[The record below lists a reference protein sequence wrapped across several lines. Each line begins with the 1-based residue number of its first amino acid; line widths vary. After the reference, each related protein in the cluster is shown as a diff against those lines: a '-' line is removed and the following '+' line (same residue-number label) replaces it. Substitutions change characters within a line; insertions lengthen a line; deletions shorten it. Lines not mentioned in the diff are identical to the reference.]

1 MKILIVGAGFGGLAL
16 AAYLQRDGHAVTI
29 VEKSKDRKYQGF
41 VIGLWG
47 NGIHTLEPFGVVE
60 RIWHLSIPVT
70 QELIRDK
77 TGKILARMD
86 YRPLIE
92 RTGRVFLLLHSE
104 LQEILRELANG
115 VPIHFE
121 TTVSALEEKQQTVSV
136 TFSDGS
142 QEDYELVVGADG
154 IHSQVRTLLFGNE
167 GFEHSGLRIWVAML
181 PAGKESLNE
190 PNDLFGEAEYV
201 GIFPT
206 RSGKVGVL
214 FLASIAGEPDLPH
227 NRIEYLKTRFSDF
240 GWIVPDILQSL
251 HDPKEVFADDI
262 DQISL
267 ETWYRGRVALLGD
280 AAHAVSPTAALGGAM
295 ALEDAHVLAEELR
308 QVEIRP
314 CTAGEPDKSAL
325 YSASSSA
332 QQGRRGVVE
341 EALANYVS
349 RRKPRVAKVH
359 HTSDFLI
366 WLVSMN
372 YPAMT
377 FVRNTIMHLIPS
389 SYLLRGME
397 PILETEA

>member
-16 AAYLQRDGHAVTI
+16 AAYLQREGHAVTI

-60 RIWHLSIPVT
+60 RIWRISIPVT

-92 RTGRVFLLLHSE
+92 RTGKVFLLLHSE
-104 LQEILRELANG
+104 LQEILRELVNG

-121 TTVSALEEKQQTVSV
+121 TTVGAIEEKQQAVTV
-136 TFSDGS
+136 TFNDGN

-154 IHSQVRTLLFGNE
+154 IHSQVRTLLFGNK

-181 PAGKESLNE
+181 PAGKESPSE

-206 RSGKVGVL
+206 RIEKVGVL
-214 FLASIAGEPDLPH
+214 FLASIAGEPDPPQS
-227 NRIEYLKTRFSDF
+227 RIEHLKARFSDF
-240 GWIVPDILQSL
+240 GWLVPDILQSL
-251 HDPKEVFADDI
+251 HDPKEVFSDDI
-262 DQISL
+262 DQVSL
-267 ETWYRGRVALLGD
+267 ETWYRGRVVLLGD
-280 AAHAVSPTAALGGAM
+280 AAHAVSPTAALGGSM

-308 QVEIRP
+308 QVN
-314 CTAGEPDKSAL
+314 
-325 YSASSSA
+325 
-332 QQGRRGVVE
+332 GVHVE

-349 RRKPRVAKVH
+349 RRKPRVTKVH

-366 WLVSMN
+366 WLASMN

-389 SYLLRGME
+389 SYLLQGME

>member
-16 AAYLQRDGHAVTI
+16 AADLQRDGHVVTI

-60 RIWHLSIPVT
+60 RIWRLSIPVT

-214 FLASIAGEPDLPH
+214 FLASIAGEPDLPQ

-262 DQISL
+262 D
-267 ETWYRGRVALLGD
+267 R
-280 AAHAVSPTAALGGAM
+280 
-295 ALEDAHVLAEELR
+295 
-308 QVEIRP
+308 
-314 CTAGEPDKSAL
+314 
-325 YSASSSA
+325 
-332 QQGRRGVVE
+332 
-341 EALANYVS
+341 
-349 RRKPRVAKVH
+349 
-359 HTSDFLI
+359 FL
-366 WLVSMN
+366 
-372 YPAMT
+372 
-377 FVRNTIMHLIPS
+377 
-389 SYLLRGME
+389 
-397 PILETEA
+397 